1 VTASHASSSL
11 YDIPIKDIDE
21 QPTTLAAHRGKVL
34 LIVNVASKCGNT
46 PQYKTLETLY
56 QKNKDAGLVV
66 LGFPCNQFG
75 KQEPGSNAQIKEF
88 CSLNYTVT
96 FPLYDKVEVNGENR
110 NALYTALAGPD
121 SPFPGDIEWNFG
133 KFVVGR
139 DGKILRRFAPNVQP
153 DSPEVLAAIKAAL
166 AANGSGK

>member
-1 VTASHASSSL
+1 VPRSFASSHL
-11 YDIPIKDIDE
+11 YDIPLKNIDE

-46 PQYKTLETLY
+46 PQYKTLETVY

-88 CSLNYTVT
+88 CSINYAVT
-96 FPLYDKVEVNGENR
+96 FPLYDKVDVNGENR
-110 NALYTALAGPD
+110 HPLYTALAGPD

-133 KFVVGR
+133 KFVIGR
-139 DGKILRRFAPNVQP
+139 DGQIVRRFAPNVQP
-153 DSPEVLAAIKAAL
+153 DAPEVLAAITAAL
-166 AANGSGK
+166 ATDVSGK